1 MNPLHRRRLLA
12 ILSSAAIAPALF
24 SGSAYAQ
31 NATAGYPARPI
42 KVVVAWSPGGATDLL
57 ARTVA
62 IELGKQ
68 LGQQVVVDNRPG
80 ANGTIGHAQVA
91 NAPADGYTLV
101 LATNSTYAIAQHLY
115 KSLPYQQERDLA
127 PIALLAAS
135 PLILAVRP
143 GLDVRSVQD
152 LLDLARKAPGKLNI
166 ASGGNG
172 STSHLAAELF
182 MSLTGTTFTHV
193 PYKGGG
199 PATQAVAAN
208 EVDAAFLDLGVA
220 VPFAT
225 SGRLRAIGVTG
236 NARSA
241 QLPDVP
247 TVSQSGVPAFES
259 TTTFALFAPAAT
271 PKPVIDRLAAAVTA
285 SMSQPDL
292 RDKLQRQGVEIVNAG
307 PEALAKSVTTESTK
321 WGAIIRDR
329 HISLD

>member
-1 MNPLHRRRLLA
+1 MSSLHRRRLLA
-12 ILSSAAIAPALF
+12 ALSMAALAPALV
-24 SGSAYAQ
+24 AAAHAQ
-31 NATAGYPARPI
+31 PAAAGYPTRPI

-62 IELGKQ
+62 IELSKQ

-152 LLDLARKAPGKLNI
+152 LLALARKAPGKLNI

-182 MSLTGTTFTHV
+182 MSLTGTSFTHV

-225 SGRLRAIGVTG
+225 SGRLRAVGVAGPT
-236 NARSA
+236 RST
-241 QLPDVP
+241 QMPDVP

-271 PKPVIDRLAAAVTA
+271 PRPVIDRLAAAVQT
-285 SMSQPDL
+285 SMTQADL

-307 PEALAKSVTTESTK
+307 PDALAKSVTTDSTK

>member
-1 MNPLHRRRLLA
+1 MSPLHRRRLFA
-12 ILSSAAIAPALF
+12 ALSMAALAPALV
-24 SGSAYAQ
+24 AAAHAQ
-31 NATAGYPARPI
+31 PAAAGYPTRPI

-62 IELGKQ
+62 IELSKQ

-152 LLDLARKAPGKLNI
+152 LLALARKAPGKLNI

-182 MSLTGTTFTHV
+182 MSLTGTSFTHV

-236 NARSA
+236 NTRST

-271 PKPVIDRLAAAVTA
+271 PRPVIDRLAAAVQT
-285 SMSQPDL
+285 SMTQADL
-292 RDKLQRQGVEIVNAG
+292 RDKLQRQSVENVNAG
-307 PEALAKSVTTESTK
+307 PDALAKSVTTDSTK